1 MPLGVGGAGE
11 GMEWRRGTLRDLQ
24 IEWGGGTRG
33 EREDGPRRGK
43 GSGHSEE
50 DVCVG
55 AEDQEEDVTRESGG
69 KKGRGG
75 RGASRKR

>member
-1 MPLGVGGAGE
+1 MGRSWACRLNGGVELG
-11 GMEWRRGTLRDLQ
+11 
-24 IEWGGGTRG
+24 G

-50 DVCVG
+50 AVCVG

-69 KKGRGG
+69 KKGQGG
-75 RGASRKR
+75 GASRKR